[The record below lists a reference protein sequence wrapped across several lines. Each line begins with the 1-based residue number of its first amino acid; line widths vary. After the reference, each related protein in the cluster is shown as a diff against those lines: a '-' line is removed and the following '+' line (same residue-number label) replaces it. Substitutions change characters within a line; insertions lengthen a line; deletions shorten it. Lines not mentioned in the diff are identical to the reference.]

1 MWFGPVDGWLV
12 KIGLPMREPKFTQHA
27 VDPPDQ
33 SRKASF
39 WRRKLPYIA
48 VLALAIF
55 GVAYTNISH
64 QPLNGYWEFLSV
76 AMGFVCVATG
86 WPNAPE
92 RQARFRLM
100 WTQAAHWVTI
110 LVTMN
115 LVLLRGFQSLL
126 PTPATSLVLLML
138 LALGTFLAGINLSS
152 LEICFLGLA
161 LALSVPAIAWLKQS
175 ALFLLLAAVLLIGL
189 GITFWPRGNKNYTA

>member
-1 MWFGPVDGWLV
+1 MRFKPVDGWLV
-12 KIGLPMREPKFTQHA
+12 RIGLPMREPKLTRDA

-64 QPLNGYWEFLSV
+64 QPLVGFWEFLALAIGV
-76 AMGFVCVATG
+76 VCVVTE
-86 WPNAPE
+86 WPNVDD

-100 WTQAAHWVTI
+100 WTQALHWATF
-110 LVTMN
+110 LVMMN
-115 LVLLRGFQSLL
+115 IMLL
-126 PTPATSLVLLML
+126 PHVQNMVPAPANGLVLLML
-138 LALGTFLAGINLSS
+138 L
-152 LEICFLGLA
+152 
-161 LALSVPAIAWLKQS
+161 
-175 ALFLLLAAVLLIGL
+175 
-189 GITFWPRGNKNYTA
+189 